1 MSSDLV
7 SLRILLLTRSIQDR
21 DLMRQGAAAATVPV
35 DVLEADSSGTARAML
50 GSNEIDVAFI
60 DGSIPARERM
70 AVIADARAARVQP
83 FVFIVAASREEAQ
96 AFAGTGADGAIVR
109 TASLDE
115 AKTLVGRC
123 IRLRL
128 PHPVLVVDD
137 SSTMR
142 SIVRKILIASRFRL
156 DVAEAEEGIEALRQI
171 ASGRFELVFLD
182 YLMPGLNGVE
192 TLSEIKRQYPKV
204 NVVIMTSTTDEEVA
218 ERARAAGA
226 TAFLKKPFYPKD
238 IDAILHR
245 LFGLFAER

>member
-1 MSSDLV
+1 
-7 SLRILLLTRSIQDR
+7 
-21 DLMRQGAAAATVPV
+21 MRQGAAAATVPV
-35 DVLEADSSGTARAML
+35 DVLEADTSAMARAML
-50 GSNEIDVAFI
+50 ASNEIDVAFI
-60 DGSIPARERM
+60 DGSIPAGERA
-70 AVIADARAARVQP
+70 AVIADARAARVKP
-83 FVFIVAASREEAQ
+83 FVFIVAASRQEAQ

-128 PHPVLVVDD
+128 PHPILVVDD

-156 DVAEAEEGIEALRQI
+156 DVAEAEEGIEALRLI

-182 YLMPGLNGVE
+182 YNMPGLTGVE

-204 NVVIMTSTTDEEVA
+204 HVVIMTSTTDEVVA
-218 ERARAAGA
+218 ERAREIGA
-226 TAFLKKPFYPKD
+226 MAFLKKPFYPTD

-245 LFGLFAER
+245 LFGLFAGR

>member
-1 MSSDLV
+1 V
-7 SLRILLLTRSIQDR
+7 K
-21 DLMRQGAAAATVPV
+21 
-35 DVLEADSSGTARAML
+35 
-50 GSNEIDVAFI
+50 
-60 DGSIPARERM
+60 
-70 AVIADARAARVQP
+70 P
-83 FVFIVAASREEAQ
+83 FVFIVAASRQEAQ

-128 PHPVLVVDD
+128 PHPILVVDD

-156 DVAEAEEGIEALRQI
+156 DVAEAEEGIEALRLI

-182 YLMPGLNGVE
+182 YNMPGLTGVE

-204 NVVIMTSTTDEEVA
+204 HVVIMTSTTDEVVA
-218 ERARAAGA
+218 ERAREIGA
-226 TAFLKKPFYPKD
+226 MAFLKKPFYPTD

-245 LFGLFAER
+245 LFGLFAGR

>member
-1 MSSDLV
+1 MSGELV
-7 SLRILLLTRSIQDR
+7 SLRILLVTRSVQDR
-21 DLMRQGAAAATVPV
+21 DLMRQGAAAATVPI
-35 DVLEADSSGTARAML
+35 DILEAETSATARAML
-50 GSNEIDVAFI
+50 GSKEIDVAFL
-60 DGSIPARERM
+60 DGSLPVKERG
-70 AVIADARAARVQP
+70 ALIAEARAARVQP

-142 SIVRKILIASRFRL
+142 TIVRKILIASRFRL
-156 DVAEAEEGIEALRQI
+156 DIAEAQEGIDALRQI
-171 ASGRFELVFLD
+171 ESGRFELVFLD
-182 YLMPGLNGVE
+182 HHMPGLNGVE

-204 NVVIMTSTTDEEVA
+204 NVVIMTSTTDQAVA
-218 ERARAAGA
+218 ERARGIGA

-245 LFGLFAER
+245 QFGLFAER